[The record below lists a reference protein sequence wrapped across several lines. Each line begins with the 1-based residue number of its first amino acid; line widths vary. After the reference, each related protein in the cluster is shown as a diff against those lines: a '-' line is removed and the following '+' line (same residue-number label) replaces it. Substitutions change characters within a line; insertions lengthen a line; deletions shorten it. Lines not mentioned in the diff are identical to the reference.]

1 VSFLLHGPERP
12 LQGQSLDWSGRPHRV
27 LTRCRGYRSRCPFG
41 QRLCA
46 RGHGRANLLR
56 HNDDIITHLRESLPV
71 NTAKNNSKVPAN
83 ELGALLRYWRD
94 MRGKSQFDLSL
105 DTGGSQRHISFIES
119 GRSVPSREILMGIA
133 QALDIPLRDRNL
145 LLLAAGYA
153 PIYSEGEWNAQEMK
167 SVTSVLERMLR
178 QHEPFPAVVMDR
190 YWNVLMANES
200 TPRFFNSFTEMAVKK
215 SPRNIL
221 HLMFDPERM
230 RPFIANWESV
240 AKSLI
245 ERVYRESVGRVV
257 DEKTRELLATLLAYP
272 NVKTEWKSPETPGTA
287 PTLPMIPIGFVKGKK
302 VLNYFSMV
310 TTVGT
315 PQTVAAQELR
325 IECLYPADEE
335 TEIQHLK
342 LIGQLPVAKHHP

>member
-1 VSFLLHGPERP
+1 MSSEKHNSKLPSNELGE
-12 LQGQSLDWSGRPHRV
+12 
-27 LTRCRGYRSRCPFG
+27 
-41 QRLCA
+41 
-46 RGHGRANLLR
+46 LLR
-56 HNDDIITHLRESLPV
+56 H
-71 NTAKNNSKVPAN
+71 
-83 ELGALLRYWRD
+83 WRD

-119 GRSVPSREILMGIA
+119 GRSVPSRQILMEIA
-133 QALDIPLRDRNL
+133 QALDIPLRDRNM

-153 PIYSEGEWNAQEMK
+153 PIYSEGAWNAQEMK
-167 SVTSVLERMLR
+167 SVTIVLERMLR

-272 NVKTEWKSPETPGTA
+272 NVKTEWKSPKALGAA
-287 PTLPMIPIGFVKGKK
+287 PTMPMIPIGFVKGKK

-325 IECLYPADEE
+325 IECMYPADQE
-335 TEIQHLK
+335 TEIQHIK
-342 LIGQLPVAKHHP
+342 LIGKLPVAKHHP